1 MKRRF
6 ELTSDNKIY
15 DIAYKDLLTGQQ
27 IVDLL
32 NSLDFKDA
40 GGNFVEKYIPL
51 TTEYIIKYG
60 ILVDYGPLNGPY
72 TRRGFTNRKEYLLSL
87 SKKYNV
93 PQEIVLALAGV
104 LYRSE
109 DFDGLITAIEIYK
122 HLFDEEIKKN
132 TKK

>member
-1 MKRRF
+1 MERRF
-6 ELTSDNKIY
+6 ELTSDNKVY
-15 DIAYKDLLTGQQ
+15 DIARHDLLTGQQ

-40 GGNFVEKYIPL
+40 RGDINYIPI
-51 TTEYIIKYG
+51 TPEYIIKYG
-60 ILVDYGPLNGPY
+60 LCVNYGPVNGPY
-72 TRRGFTNRKEYLLSL
+72 VKRGFANRKEYLSSL

-104 LYRSE
+104 LGWHE
-109 DFDGLITAIEIYK
+109 DFDRLITAIEIYK
-122 HLFDEEIKKN
+122 HLFDEEIEKN